1 MNSTSKT
8 NQKGFPMNMSGYKV
22 AQLVNRALAKVGEY
36 PIPPQMVYTYIK
48 KGFIPSHLSASGQR
62 VVTRRDAGA
71 FSRVFVANRLA
82 ARADAIANDEPCGPF
97 VAPSQVSA

>member
-1 MNSTSKT
+1 
-8 NQKGFPMNMSGYKV
+8 MNMTGYQV
-22 AQLVNRALAKVGEY
+22 TRLTNRALAKAGEY

-48 KGFIPSHLSASGQR
+48 KGFIPSHLSAAGQR

-71 FSRVFVANRLA
+71 FARRFVFNRLA
-82 ARADAIANDEPCGPF
+82 ARADALVNDQPVGPF